1 MKKTEKSLDKSEN
14 SLDATIM
21 DSNKILSDK
30 ESSSKQKKSVEPET
44 IAISRHLEIIENVQK
59 RLEGKAEQED
69 LTTVAEDIKELD
81 EQAQST
87 AAQRQIDLESLIL
100 HYESTGEFTIDGL
113 KEKVDAHKELCRAA
127 RRRRQAGAQDFFN
140 QKMSQSKNGRNG
152 STP

>member
-14 SLDATIM
+14 LLDATIM

-30 ESSSKQKKSVEPET
+30 ENLSKQKKSGDPDT

-81 EQAQST
+81 EQAQYT
-87 AAQRQIDLESLIL
+87 AAQRRIDLEYLL
-100 HYESTGEFTIDGL
+100 LYYELTGEFTIDGL
-113 KEKVDAHKELCRAA
+113 KEEVAAHKERCRAA
-127 RRRRQAGAQDFFN
+127 RRRRQAGVQDFFN